1 MVLKQEQKNKSMEE
15 NQELINRT
23 TETETCY
30 TVKAVPQ
37 FYGERINCSIASVE
51 EKKEIVKSPSTCP
64 RVRVRTGAHRHRQ
77 ERNLGV

>member
-1 MVLKQEQKNKSMEE
+1 MEE

-51 EKKEIVKSPSTCP
+51 EKKRNSEVSINLSQGESEDWSPQAQARKKPWCVS
-64 RVRVRTGAHRHRQ
+64 H
-77 ERNLGV
+77 